1 MKILIKISGATVRY
15 LDQEVFYGLD
25 FEWEEGQHWAVTGS
39 SGKELTAFLDTLLGR
54 TMVTRGVVK
63 RPFAEAY
70 QKMQADKG
78 EVYSFRDL
86 MAVVSQKYPFRNKSN
101 LQNFYYQQRFNSM
114 DSDDAVSVREYLS
127 DLGSQGAGPW
137 NLDKVLECML
147 LGELSDKSLIKLSNG
162 ETRRLA
168 IASAL
173 LKNPKILLLDQP
185 LTGLD
190 IKTRQGFDAILR
202 TIIDSGIHVIM
213 STHSNEIPKGITHRA
228 VLGEKRIQSVHDPA
242 SWEMSNSAHVTQEGF
257 EEKKLHELM
266 GNSQHEGISEII
278 RMEKVTIR
286 YSEKTIL
293 DSLDWKVMAG
303 EKWQLKG
310 ANGAGKS
317 TLLSLILGENP
328 QAYANAIWLFGRKR
342 GTGESIWE
350 IKKQIG
356 FVAPELSRFFP
367 ANQTCLKVVLSGL
380 FDTMGLFKKVS
391 AEQENLALD
400 WLSLFKL
407 SGISQKLLKQVS
419 LEDQRF
425 VLLARALIKK
435 PTLLI
440 LDEASQGMDENLRLL
455 FKKTVDQVCSHSP
468 ITLIYVSHYEEDI
481 PECISNILELI
492 KVT

>member
-1 MKILIKISGATVRY
+1 MKTYIKISDATVRF
-15 LDQEVFYGLD
+15 LDQEVFERLD
-25 FEWEEGQHWAVTGS
+25 FDWKEGQHWAITGS
-39 SGKELTAFLDTLLGR
+39 SGKELTAFLNTLLGR
-54 TMVTRGVVK
+54 TMVTKGAVK

-70 QKMQADKG
+70 QKAQGEKG
-78 EVYSFRDL
+78 QVHSFRDL

-114 DSDDAVSVREYLS
+114 ESDDAVPVKEYLS
-127 DLGSQGAGPW
+127 GLGSEGEGPW
-137 NLDKVLECML
+137 NIDRVLECMHL
-147 LGELSDKSLIKLSNG
+147 KKLSDKSLIKLSNG

-190 IKTRQGFDAILR
+190 IQTRQGFDEILQR
-202 TIIDSGIHVIM
+202 IIDSGIHIMM
-213 STHSNEIPKGITHRA
+213 STHSNEIPKGITHIA
-228 VLGEKRIQSVHDPA
+228 ILGEKRIQSVYDPA
-242 SWEMSNSAHVTQEGF
+242 SWKIGNSANGIQESF
-257 EEKKLHELM
+257 DEKMLQQLLAD
-266 GNSQHEGISEII
+266 SQLPRNSEII
-278 RMEKVTIR
+278 RMEKVRIR

-293 DSLDWKVMAG
+293 DNLDWKVMAG

-367 ANQTCLKVVLSGL
+367 DNQTCLKVVLSGL

-391 AEQENLALD
+391 AEQEKLALE
-400 WLSLFKL
+400 WLAFFRVSD
-407 SGISQKLLKQVS
+407 ISQKLLKQVS
-419 LEDQRF
+419 LEEQRF

-440 LDEASQGMDENLRLL
+440 LDEASQGMDENQRLL
-455 FKKTVDQVCSHSP
+455 FKKTVDQVCSNSP
-468 ITLIYVSHYEEDI
+468 ISLVYVSHYQEDI
-481 PECISNILELI
+481 PECVRHVLELP
-492 KVT
+492 